1 MASLSPL
8 SDIRPPKLS
17 ELKSNNGVQYQEHKI
32 GIAFTIYLDLDSTPT
47 RLQLALILHFT
58 SAAATIWSGQ
68 FQISRFSEILVCSVI
83 ARFFSVGAISV
94 FFLLLTDL

>member
-1 MASLSPL
+1 MSNLSTL

-58 SAAATIWSGQ
+58 SAAAIWSDQ

-83 ARFFSVGAISV
+83 ARVFSVGAISV